1 MDKSNKNL
9 FSNLKNDLPASL
21 VVFLVALPLCL
32 AIAAASDAPL
42 FSGLIAGVI
51 GGIVVGAISGSA
63 LGVSGPAAGLASIVA
78 GAITELG
85 SFEIFLVA
93 VIVSGGIQILLGI
106 AKAGVIGYYFPSS
119 VIKGMLAG
127 IGITIF
133 LKQFQHGLGYDKNPE
148 GLTDFIQA
156 DGNNMFYDIYL
167 AFANPTVGPVIICA
181 VSIVILWVWQ
191 KEFIQKKRFSNIVQG
206 PLVVVVTGILLN
218 VIFKSIPALAMT
230 QDHIVSIPSIKSVG
244 GFANLFTFPD
254 FTALT
259 NPQVYVIA
267 GTIAIVGSLE
277 TLLSV
282 EATDKMDPQKR
293 VTPTNRELIAQGAGN
308 VASGL
313 IGGLPITQVIIRS
326 STNIMSG
333 GKTKVAA
340 ILHGVFLLV
349 CVLAIPNV
357 LNLIP
362 MASLAAIL
370 FFVGYKLTRPEI
382 YKQMFNQGIGQF
394 VPFIITIIAIVFSNL
409 LVGIGIGLAIAFI
422 HILWENFKTP
432 YFTELEGA
440 DKGKPVTMVLSEQV
454 TFLNKASI
462 IHTLDELP
470 DGILFI
476 IDANKTKM
484 MHPDVL
490 EVFEDFIYNAKTRDI
505 RVETTGF
512 ESWTEDSNN
521 LTTEK

>member
-1 MDKSNKNL
+1 MDKSNNNL
-9 FSNLKNDLPASL
+9 FSNFKNDFPASI

-51 GGIVVGAISGSA
+51 GGIIVGIISGSA

-78 GAITELG
+78 ASIHELG

-93 VIVSGGIQILLGI
+93 VVVSGVIQIILGVI
-106 AKAGVIGYYFPSS
+106 KAGVIGYYFPSS

-133 LKQFQHGLGYDKNPE
+133 LKQFEHGLGSGKAEGVTNVFEQIAWSFVNPH
-148 GLTDFIQA
+148 I
-156 DGNNMFYDIYL
+156 
-167 AFANPTVGPVIICA
+167 GPVIVCL
-181 VSIVILWVWQ
+181 VSIFILWIWQ
-191 KEFIQKKRFSNIVQG
+191 KEFIQKQSFSKIIQG
-206 PLVVVVTGILLN
+206 PLVVVLLGIVMSL
-218 VIFKSIPALAMT
+218 VFQQIPSLTLAEI
-230 QDHIVSIPSIKSVG
+230 HIVSIPSIKSVG
-244 GFANLFTFPD
+244 GFTKLFTLPD
-254 FTALT
+254 FSDIT
-259 NPQVYVIA
+259 NPAIYVTA

-293 VTPTNRELIAQGAGN
+293 ITPTNKELIAQGAGN
-308 VASGL
+308 IASGL
-313 IGGLPITQVIIRS
+313 IGGLPVTQVIIRS

-333 GKTKVAA
+333 GKSKLSA
-340 ILHGVFLLV
+340 ILHGIFLAV
-349 CVLAIPNV
+349 CVLAIPGV

-382 YKQMFNQGIGQF
+382 YKQMFRQGVGQF
-394 VPFIITIIAIVFSNL
+394 FPFILTIVMIVFTNL
-409 LVGIGIGLAIAFI
+409 LVGIGLGLAIAFI

-432 YFTELEGA
+432 YHTELEGA
-440 DKGKPVTMVLSEQV
+440 DQGKPVTMVLSEQV